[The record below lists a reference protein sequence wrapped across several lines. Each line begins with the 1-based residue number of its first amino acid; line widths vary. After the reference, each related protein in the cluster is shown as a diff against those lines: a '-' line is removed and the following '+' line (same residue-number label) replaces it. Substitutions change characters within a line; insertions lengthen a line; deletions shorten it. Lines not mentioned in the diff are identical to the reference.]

1 MVPLLILLQIILLV
15 CLRLRK
21 KNNRSI
27 TRTSNEIQNITKVIN
42 SLENGRILLK
52 STTKKITRQK
62 RGLLNFLSPLFRF
75 GLLLMK
81 NVLITL
87 AKSVLVPLG
96 LTTPVSATNEA
107 IQKNIF
113 VSRTTLRISNEEIND
128 IMLNS

>member
-62 RGLLNFLSPLFRF
+62 RGLLNFLSPLFKF